1 MQSSGQITTN
11 KPTPNFLQA
20 GCPSCRQTNSVKALK
35 GNVFLFSNEIPFDLI
50 LLSLKL
56 VMKSDE
62 LATFICLVF
71 DISIMGKFCH
81 TNDGNLSKQQKWLA
95 LGFRLEIRLK
105 LLARMQFSADL
116 MISASC
122 WCLHFCLIYK
132 HWYRYMSSKQ
142 SCHIMGSLRG

>member
-1 MQSSGQITTN
+1 
-11 KPTPNFLQA
+11 
-20 GCPSCRQTNSVKALK
+20 
-35 GNVFLFSNEIPFDLI
+35 
-50 LLSLKL
+50 
-56 VMKSDE
+56 
-62 LATFICLVF
+62 
-71 DISIMGKFCH
+71 MGKFCH

-142 SCHIMGSLRG
+142 SCHIMGSLRGWISENSHSLIMTHYVYFSLGIMYIPQLLVVHKWQARIYCTCLHFGFCSYAYCVFITSLFCVIPLSCFRLSVRS